1 MCREPLM
8 YSRTSPTK
16 HRKMKK
22 IIIALFIILVFS
34 NVDTKS
40 QIRTTREIPSLKIKN
55 DNGQQNKVMLAD
67 LKVDVV
73 IFGNIAK
80 TTMTMIFDNKTNRD
94 LEGELTF
101 PMPEGVSVSGYA
113 LDINGKLRQAV
124 PVDKNKGTEVF
135 ESIETRRVDPG
146 LLEKVEGNNFRTRIY
161 PLPANGKRTVQISYS
176 ENLTTASDQARY
188 YHLPLNYTSPI
199 ENFALDIHVFQDT
212 HKPDFT
218 EKPDGSLAFSQ
229 QNKNYTASLH
239 KKQFKS
245 QRNLVIQLPTDNRE
259 TSGLFQA
266 NNDNTFYFLANAN
279 VNSVKPAQK
288 KWGHSIGI
296 IWDRSL
302 SSKNRDIE
310 KELALLDLFFKENP
324 NMTVDLGLLDIR
336 FVKGHTFQVNQGN
349 WNDLKN
355 YIKGIDYD
363 GGTDYSQIKAGVI
376 QASNYLLF
384 SDGLST
390 FGQSKMSL
398 DNPVYCITSS
408 SGSDYGVL
416 KQIAQKHI
424 GKMINLVNTSI
435 TEAYHNLNTIDLI
448 YLGIKEKNDFEEVY
462 PQKGAPIQ
470 TNFSIAGIGKR
481 PGLKQLTVLVGDGQQ
496 APQEISIALQPDHGE
511 IDLQQ
516 IWAQKK
522 IEALDLQYE
531 DNREEIETLGKQFG
545 IVTRNTSLI
554 VLETAEDYI
563 RYAITPPA
571 ELLSEFN
578 RLIKEER
585 IAKEE
590 RVADLLDQAQDITK
604 QLRSWWNTDFQ
615 QKKKYPERK
624 KLIRIPEPAVAEEM
638 ATGVAPVTPSPSR
651 PAASPAAP
659 TLVLESR
666 SSDGTSAKSI
676 SATGNASTAHAT
688 TGELARAAASEDVL
702 QEFAVVQSLE
712 GRVAGIQTAN
722 ATANIRG
729 KISIPEIKE
738 DQAYLQDLIQ
748 SKDPY
753 KSYLQLRNQYM
764 GTPTF
769 YFDVANFFFKR
780 GDRDKALLILSALA
794 DLQIENADLYKTI
807 SYKLREWG
815 DYDNALFIT
824 AKVLKW
830 RPMDPQSHRD
840 YALALQNKGMFKE
853 ALEQLYGILTQSY
866 SPEAAD
872 RDDGIEETLVM
883 EINNLIKTNKSAGST
898 LGVDK
903 KLIADL
909 PVDIRV
915 VINWNSQNTDI
926 DLWVTDPNQEK
937 CFYSNPATAIGGR
950 LSNDF
955 TGGYGPE
962 QFLLKK
968 ALKGKYK
975 IEVDFFNDGSLTLA
989 GPAAVMAEIYT
1000 YYSSGKQ
1007 ERKIVT
1013 IYLDRNK
1020 ERSVGI
1026 GEFSF
1031 Q

>member
-1 MCREPLM
+1 
-8 YSRTSPTK
+8 
-16 HRKMKK
+16 MKK
-22 IIIALFIILVFS
+22 IIVALFIVLVFS

-55 DNGQQNKVMLAD
+55 DDGQQNKVMLAD
-67 LKVDVV
+67 LKVDVA
-73 IFGNIAK
+73 IFGNMAK
-80 TTMTMIFDNKTNRD
+80 TTMTMVFENKTNRD

-113 LDINGKLRQAV
+113 LDINGKLRHAV
-124 PVDKNKGTEVF
+124 AVDKNKGTEVF

-161 PLPANGKRTVQISYS
+161 PLPAKGKRTIQISYS
-176 ENLTTASDQARY
+176 ENLGMESDQAHY
-188 YHLPLNYTSPI
+188 YYLPLNYTNAI
-199 ENFALDIHVFQDT
+199 ENFALDIHVFQDS

-218 EKPDGSLAFSQ
+218 EKPDGSLAFSH
-229 QNKNYTASLH
+229 QNNNYTASLR
-239 KKQFKS
+239 KQQFQS
-245 QRNLVIQLPTDNRE
+245 QRNLVIQLPIDSKGS
-259 TSGLFQA
+259 SGLIQA
-266 NNDNTFYFLANAN
+266 NNDKTFYFLANAS
-279 VNSVKPAQK
+279 VNSVKPTQK
-288 KWGHSIGI
+288 KWGEDIGI

-302 SSKNRDIE
+302 SGKNRDIE
-310 KELALLDLFFKENP
+310 KELALLDLFFKQNP
-324 NMTVDLGLLDIR
+324 NMRVQLGLLDIQ
-336 FVKGHTFQVNQGN
+336 FLKGPTFHVRQGN
-349 WNDLKN
+349 WDELKS
-355 YIKGIDYD
+355 YIKRMDYD
-363 GGTDYSQIKAGVI
+363 GGTDYSQLKTGVI
-376 QASNYLLF
+376 HASDYLLF

-390 FGQSKMSL
+390 FGQSEISL
-398 DNPVYCITSS
+398 ENPVYCITSS
-408 SGSDYGVL
+408 NGSDYGVL

-424 GKMINLVNTSI
+424 GKMINLTNTSVNQ
-435 TEAYHNLNTIDLI
+435 AYNNLNTVDLL
-448 YLGIKEKNDFEEVY
+448 YLGIKEQHDFEEVY
-462 PQKGAPIQ
+462 PQKGTAIQ
-470 TNFSIAGIGKR
+470 ANFSIAGIGKR
-481 PGLKQLTVLVGDGQQ
+481 SGLKQLTLLVGDGQHT
-496 APQEISIALQPDHGE
+496 PKEISITLHPDHGE

-522 IEALDLQYE
+522 IEALDLQY
-531 DNREEIETLGKQFG
+531 DNNREEIETLGKQFG

-554 VLETAEDYI
+554 VLENVEDYI

-571 ELLSEFN
+571 ELLPQFN
-578 RLIKEER
+578 ALQKEHAIER
-585 IAKEE
+585 EE
-590 RVADLLDQAQDITK
+590 RVANLLDKAENSAE
-604 QLRSWWNTDFQ
+604 QLRSWWQTNFQ
-615 QKKKYPERK
+615 QKKKYPQRDKPLESTDYM
-624 KLIRIPEPAVAEEM
+624 AVEEIANG
-638 ATGVAPVTPSPSR
+638 ATSVTPIPSR
-651 PAASPAAP
+651 PSASPVAAARAEE
-659 TLVLESR
+659 LR
-666 SSDGTSAKSI
+666 SSDAASEKRVSVGGNSNTVNAATS
-676 SATGNASTAHAT
+676 
-688 TGELARAAASEDVL
+688 ELAMAAASDDAL
-702 QEFAVVQSLE
+702 QESVVVQSLE
-712 GRVAGIQTAN
+712 DRVAGLQTGN
-722 ATANIRG
+722 SINNIRG

-738 DQAYLQDLIQ
+738 DQAYLQELNQ

-769 YFDVANFFFKR
+769 YFDVANFFYKR
-780 GDRDKALLILSALA
+780 GNKQKALLILSALA

-830 RPMDPQSHRD
+830 RSMDPQSHRD
-840 YALALQNKGMFKE
+840 YALVLQDKGMFKE

-872 RDDGIEETLVM
+872 RDEGIEETLLM
-883 EINNLIKTNKSAGST
+883 EINNIIKSNKAASSN
-898 LGVDK
+898 VDVNK

-909 PVDIRV
+909 PVDMRV

-926 DLWVTDPNQEK
+926 DLWVTDPNKEK

-1013 IYLDRNK
+1013 IYLDRDK
-1020 ERSVGI
+1020 ERNVGI

>member
-1 MCREPLM
+1 M
-8 YSRTSPTK
+8 YSQPAPTK
-16 HRKMKK
+16 YRKMKK
-22 IIIALFIILVFS
+22 IIVALLIVLVFS

-55 DNGQQNKVMLAD
+55 DDGQQNKVMLAD
-67 LKVDVV
+67 LKVDVA
-73 IFGNIAK
+73 IFGNMAK
-80 TTMTMIFDNKTNRD
+80 TTMTMVFENKTNRD

-124 PVDKNKGTEVF
+124 AVDKNKGTEVF

-161 PLPANGKRTVQISYS
+161 PLPAKGKRTIQISYS
-176 ENLTTASDQARY
+176 ENLGMESDQAHY
-188 YHLPLNYTSPI
+188 YYLPLNYTNAI
-199 ENFALDIHVFQDT
+199 ENFALDIHVFQYS

-218 EKPDGSLAFSQ
+218 EKPDGSLAFSH
-229 QNKNYTASLH
+229 QNNNYTASLR
-239 KKQFKS
+239 KQQFQS
-245 QRNLVIQLPTDNRE
+245 QRNLVIQLPIDSKGS
-259 TSGLFQA
+259 SGLIQA
-266 NNDNTFYFLANAN
+266 NNDKTFYFLANAS
-279 VNSVKPAQK
+279 VNSVKPTQK
-288 KWGHSIGI
+288 KWGEDIGI

-302 SSKNRDIE
+302 SGKNRDIE
-310 KELALLDLFFKENP
+310 KELALLDLFFKQNP
-324 NMTVDLGLLDIR
+324 NMRVELGLLDIQ
-336 FVKGHTFQVNQGN
+336 FLKGPTFHVRQGN
-349 WNDLKN
+349 WDELKS
-355 YIKGIDYD
+355 YIKRMDYD
-363 GGTDYSQIKAGVI
+363 GGTDYSQLKTGVI
-376 QASNYLLF
+376 HASDYLLF

-390 FGQSKMSL
+390 FGQSEISL
-398 DNPVYCITSS
+398 ENPVYCITSS
-408 SGSDYGVL
+408 NGSDYGVL

-424 GKMINLVNTSI
+424 GKMINLTNTSVNQ
-435 TEAYHNLNTIDLI
+435 AYNNLNTVDLL
-448 YLGIKEKNDFEEVY
+448 YLGIKEQHDFEEVY
-462 PQKGAPIQ
+462 PQKGTAIQ
-470 TNFSIAGIGKR
+470 ANFSIAGIGKR
-481 PGLKQLTVLVGDGQQ
+481 PGLKQLTLLVGDGQHT
-496 APQEISIALQPDHGE
+496 PKEISITLHPDHGE

-522 IEALDLQYE
+522 IEALDLQY
-531 DNREEIETLGKQFG
+531 DNNREEIETLGKQFG

-554 VLETAEDYI
+554 VLENVEDYI

-571 ELLSEFN
+571 ELLPQFN
-578 RLIKEER
+578 ALQKEHAIER
-585 IAKEE
+585 EE
-590 RVADLLDQAQDITK
+590 RVANLLDKAENSAE
-604 QLRSWWNTDFQ
+604 QLRSWWQTNFQ
-615 QKKKYPERK
+615 QKKKYPQRDKPLESTDYM
-624 KLIRIPEPAVAEEM
+624 AVEEIANG
-638 ATGVAPVTPSPSR
+638 ATSVTPIPSR
-651 PAASPAAP
+651 PSASPVAAARAEE
-659 TLVLESR
+659 LR
-666 SSDGTSAKSI
+666 SSDAASGKRMSVGGNSNTVNAATS
-676 SATGNASTAHAT
+676 
-688 TGELARAAASEDVL
+688 ELAMAAASDDAL
-702 QEFAVVQSLE
+702 QESVVVQSLE
-712 GRVAGIQTAN
+712 ERVAGVQTGN
-722 ATANIRG
+722 SINNIRG

-738 DQAYLQDLIQ
+738 DQAYLQELNQ

-769 YFDVANFFFKR
+769 YFDVANFFYKR
-780 GDRDKALLILSALA
+780 GNKQKALLILSALA

-830 RPMDPQSHRD
+830 RSMDPQSHRD
-840 YALALQNKGMFKE
+840 YALVLQDKGMFKE

-872 RDDGIEETLVM
+872 RDEGIEETLLM
-883 EINNLIKTNKSAGST
+883 EINNIIKSNKAASSN
-898 LGVDK
+898 VDVNK

-909 PVDIRV
+909 PVDMRV

-1013 IYLDRNK
+1013 IYLDRDK
-1020 ERSVGI
+1020 ERNVGI

>member
-1 MCREPLM
+1 MCREPSM
-8 YSRTSPTK
+8 YSRTLFTK

-34 NVDTKS
+34 NVNTKS
-40 QIRTTREIPSLKIKN
+40 QIRTTREIPRLKIIN

-80 TTMTMIFDNKTNRD
+80 TTMTMIFENKTNRD

-199 ENFALDIHVFQDT
+199 ENFVLDIHVFQDT

-229 QNKNYTASLH
+229 HNNNYTASLH
-239 KKQFKS
+239 QQQFRS

-266 NNDNTFYFLANAN
+266 NNDNTFYFLANAS

-324 NMTVDLGLLDIR
+324 NMTVDLGLLDIQ
-336 FVKGHTFQVNQGN
+336 FVKGHTFQVSQGN

-355 YIKGIDYD
+355 YLKGIDYD

-376 QASNYLLF
+376 QASDYLLF

-390 FGQSKMSL
+390 FGQSEISL
-398 DNPVYCITSS
+398 ENPVYCITSS
-408 SGSDYGVL
+408 NGSDYGVL

-424 GKMINLVNTSI
+424 GKMINLTNTSVNQ
-435 TEAYHNLNTIDLI
+435 AYNNLNTIDLI
-448 YLGIKEKNDFEEVY
+448 YLGIKEQHDFEEVY
-462 PQKGAPIQ
+462 PQKGTAIQ
-470 TNFSIAGIGKR
+470 ANFSIAGLGKR
-481 PGLKQLTVLVGDGQQ
+481 PGLKQLTLLVGNGQHT
-496 APQEISIALQPDHGE
+496 PKEISIALQPDHGE

-522 IEALDLQYE
+522 IEALDLQY
-531 DNREEIETLGKQFG
+531 DNNREEIETLGKQFG

-554 VLETAEDYI
+554 VLETVEDYF

-571 ELLSEFN
+571 ELLPQFN
-578 RLIKEER
+578 ALQKEHAIER
-585 IAKEE
+585 EE
-590 RVADLLDQAQDITK
+590 RVANLLDKAENSAE
-604 QLRSWWNTDFQ
+604 QLRSWWKTDFQ
-615 QKKKYPERK
+615 QKKKYPQRNR
-624 KLIRIPEPAVAEEM
+624 LIPIPELAVAEEI
-638 ATGVAPVTPSPSR
+638 ANAADPIRPIPSR
-651 PAASPAAP
+651 PSASPVATARA
-659 TLVLESR
+659 EEFR
-666 SSDGTSAKSI
+666 SSDAASEKRLSVG
-676 SATGNASTAHAT
+676 GNSSTAHAAT
-688 TGELARAAASEDVL
+688 SELAMATLSDDAL
-702 QEFAVVQSLE
+702 QETVVVQSLE

-722 ATANIRG
+722 TIANIRG

-794 DLQIENADLYKTI
+794 DLQIENVDLYKTI

-840 YALALQNKGMFKE
+840 YALVLQDKGMFKE

-883 EINNLIKTNKSAGST
+883 EINNLIKANKSAGST
-898 LGVDK
+898 LRLDK

>member
-1 MCREPLM
+1 
-8 YSRTSPTK
+8 
-16 HRKMKK
+16 MKK
-22 IIIALFIILVFS
+22 IIVALFIVLVFS

-55 DNGQQNKVMLAD
+55 DDGQQNKVMLAD
-67 LKVDVV
+67 LKVDVA
-73 IFGNIAK
+73 IFGNMAK
-80 TTMTMIFDNKTNRD
+80 TTMTMVFENKTNRD

-124 PVDKNKGTEVF
+124 AVDKNKGTEVF

-161 PLPANGKRTVQISYS
+161 PLPAKGKRTIQISYS
-176 ENLTTASDQARY
+176 ENLGMESDQAHY
-188 YHLPLNYTSPI
+188 YYLPLNYTNAI
-199 ENFALDIHVFQDT
+199 ENFALDIHVFQDS

-218 EKPDGSLAFSQ
+218 EKPDGSLAFSH
-229 QNKNYTASLH
+229 QNNNYTASLR
-239 KKQFKS
+239 KQQFQS
-245 QRNLVIQLPTDNRE
+245 QRNLVIQLPIDSKGS
-259 TSGLFQA
+259 SGLIQA
-266 NNDNTFYFLANAN
+266 NNDKTFYFLANAS
-279 VNSVKPAQK
+279 VNSVKPTQK
-288 KWGHSIGI
+288 KWGEDIGI

-302 SSKNRDIE
+302 SGKNRDIE
-310 KELALLDLFFKENP
+310 KELALLDLFFKQNP
-324 NMTVDLGLLDIR
+324 NMRVELGLLDIQ
-336 FVKGHTFQVNQGN
+336 FLKGPTFHVRQGN
-349 WNDLKN
+349 WDELKS
-355 YIKGIDYD
+355 YIKRMDYD
-363 GGTDYSQIKAGVI
+363 GGTDYSQLKTGVI
-376 QASNYLLF
+376 HASDYLLF

-390 FGQSKMSL
+390 FGQSEISL
-398 DNPVYCITSS
+398 ENPVYCITSS
-408 SGSDYGVL
+408 NGSDYGVL

-424 GKMINLVNTSI
+424 GKMINLTNTSVNQ
-435 TEAYHNLNTIDLI
+435 AYNNLNTVDLL
-448 YLGIKEKNDFEEVY
+448 YLGIKEQHDFEEVY
-462 PQKGAPIQ
+462 PQKGTAIQ
-470 TNFSIAGIGKR
+470 ANFSIAGIGKR
-481 PGLKQLTVLVGDGQQ
+481 PGLKQLTLLVGDGQHT
-496 APQEISIALQPDHGE
+496 PKEISITLHPDHGE

-522 IEALDLQYE
+522 IEALDLQY
-531 DNREEIETLGKQFG
+531 DNNREEIETLGKQFG

-554 VLETAEDYI
+554 VLENVEDYI

-571 ELLSEFN
+571 ELLPQFN
-578 RLIKEER
+578 ALQKEHAIER
-585 IAKEE
+585 EE
-590 RVADLLDQAQDITK
+590 RVANLLDKAENSAE
-604 QLRSWWNTDFQ
+604 QLRSWWQTNFQ
-615 QKKKYPERK
+615 QKKKYPQRDKPLESTDYM
-624 KLIRIPEPAVAEEM
+624 AVEEIANG
-638 ATGVAPVTPSPSR
+638 ATSVTPIPSR
-651 PAASPAAP
+651 PSASPVAAARAEE
-659 TLVLESR
+659 LR
-666 SSDGTSAKSI
+666 SSDAASEKRVSVGGNSNTVNAATS
-676 SATGNASTAHAT
+676 
-688 TGELARAAASEDVL
+688 ELAMAAASDDAL
-702 QEFAVVQSLE
+702 QESVVVQSLE
-712 GRVAGIQTAN
+712 ERVAGLQTGN
-722 ATANIRG
+722 SINNIRG

-738 DQAYLQDLIQ
+738 DQAYLQELNQ

-769 YFDVANFFFKR
+769 YFDVANFFYKR
-780 GDRDKALLILSALA
+780 GNKQKALLILSALA

-830 RPMDPQSHRD
+830 RSMDPQSHRD
-840 YALALQNKGMFKE
+840 YALVLQDKGMFKE

-872 RDDGIEETLVM
+872 RDEGIEETLLM
-883 EINNLIKTNKSAGST
+883 EINNIIKSNKAASSN
-898 LGVDK
+898 VDVNK

-909 PVDIRV
+909 PVDMRV

-1013 IYLDRNK
+1013 IYLDRDK
-1020 ERSVGI
+1020 ERNVGI

>member
-1 MCREPLM
+1 MRSEPSI
-8 YSRTSPTK
+8 YSLPSPTK

-22 IIIALFIILVFS
+22 IIVALFTILVFS

-40 QIRTTREIPSLKIKN
+40 QIKTTREVPSLKIKN
-55 DNGQQNKVMLAD
+55 DDGQQNKVTLAD
-67 LKVDVV
+67 LKVDVS
-73 IFGNIAK
+73 IFGNMAK
-80 TTMTMIFDNKTNRD
+80 TTMTMVFENKTRRD

-161 PLPANGKRTVQISYS
+161 PLPANGKRTIQISYS
-176 ENLTTASDQARY
+176 ENLTMESNQAHY
-188 YHLPLNYTSPI
+188 YYLPLNYMVAI
-199 ENFALDIHVFQDT
+199 KNFALDIHVFQDS

-218 EKPDGSLAFSQ
+218 EKPDGSLAFSHH
-229 QNKNYTASLH
+229 NSNYTASLR
-239 KKQFKS
+239 KQQFQS
-245 QRNLVIQLPTDNRE
+245 QRNLVIQLPTDSKE
-259 TSGLFQA
+259 SSGLFQA
-266 NNDNTFYFLANAN
+266 NNDKTFYFLANAS
-279 VNSVKPAQK
+279 VNSVKAAHK
-288 KWGHSIGI
+288 KWGDNIGI

-324 NMTVDLGLLDIR
+324 NMHVEMGLLDIQ
-336 FVKGHTFQVNQGN
+336 FVKGPRFQIRQGN
-349 WNDLKN
+349 WDELKS
-355 YIKGIDYD
+355 YIKRMDYD
-363 GGTDYSQIKAGVI
+363 GGTDYSQLKAGVI
-376 QASNYLLF
+376 HASDYLLF

-390 FGQSKMSL
+390 FGQSETSL
-398 DNPVYCITSS
+398 ENPVYCITSS
-408 SGSDYGVL
+408 NGSDYGTL
-416 KQIAQKHI
+416 KQIAQKHL
-424 GKMINLVNTSI
+424 GKMINLTNTSVNQ
-435 TEAYHNLNTIDLI
+435 AYNNLNSVDLL
-448 YLGIKEKNDFEEVY
+448 YLGIKEQHDFEEIY
-462 PQKGAPIQ
+462 PQKGTAIQ
-470 TNFSIAGIGKR
+470 ANFSIAGMGKR
-481 PGLKQLTVLVGDGQQ
+481 PGLKQLTLLVGDGQHT
-496 APQEISIALQPDHGE
+496 PQEISIALQPDHGE

-554 VLETAEDYI
+554 VLETEEDYI

-571 ELLSEFN
+571 ELLPQFN
-578 RLIKEER
+578 ALQKEHAIER
-585 IAKEE
+585 EE
-590 RVADLLDQAQDITK
+590 RVANLLDKAENSAE
-604 QLRSWWNTDFQ
+604 QLRSWWQTNFQ
-615 QKKKYPERK
+615 QKKKYPQRDK
-624 KLIRIPEPAVAEEM
+624 SLGSTDDIVAEEI
-638 ATGVAPVTPSPSR
+638 ATGVASVTLIPSR
-651 PAASPAAP
+651 PSASPVATARA
-659 TLVLESR
+659 EEFR
-666 SSDGTSAKSI
+666 SSDAASEKRVSVGGNSNTANVATSE
-676 SATGNASTAHAT
+676 SAM
-688 TGELARAAASEDVL
+688 AAASDNVL
-702 QEFAVVQSLE
+702 QESVIVQSLE
-712 GRVAGIQTAN
+712 ERVAAVQTGN
-722 ATANIRG
+722 SIDNIRG
-729 KISIPEIKE
+729 KINIPEIKE
-738 DQAYLQDLIQ
+738 DQAYLQELNQ

-780 GDRDKALLILSALA
+780 GNKQKALLILSALA

-824 AKVLKW
+824 SKVLKW

-840 YALALQNKGMFKE
+840 YALVLQDKGMFKE

-872 RDDGIEETLVM
+872 RDEGIEETLLM
-883 EINNLIKTNKSAGST
+883 EINNIIKSNKAASSNIA
-898 LGVDK
+898 VNK

-909 PVDIRV
+909 PVDMRV

-975 IEVDFFNDGSLTLA
+975 IEVDFFNDSSLTLA

-1013 IYLDRNK
+1013 IYLDRDKKRN
-1020 ERSVGI
+1020 VGI

>member
-1 MCREPLM
+1 
-8 YSRTSPTK
+8 
-16 HRKMKK
+16 MKK
-22 IIIALFIILVFS
+22 IIIALFIILVFT

-40 QIRTTREIPSLKIKN
+40 QIKTTREIPSLRIKN
-55 DNGQQNKVMLAD
+55 DDGQQNKVMLAD
-67 LKVDVV
+67 LKVDVA

-80 TTMTMIFDNKTNRD
+80 TTMTMVFDNKTNRN

-176 ENLTTASDQARY
+176 ENLTTESDQARY
-188 YHLPLNYTSPI
+188 YHLPLNYTAPI
-199 ENFALDIHVFQDT
+199 ENFALDIHVFQDS

-229 QNKNYTASLH
+229 HNSNYTASLH
-239 KKQFKS
+239 KQQFKS

-259 TSGLFQA
+259 SSGLFQE
-266 NNDNTFYFLANAN
+266 NGDNAFYFLANAS
-279 VNSVKPAQK
+279 VNSVKSTQK
-288 KWGHSIGI
+288 KWEHNIGI

-310 KELALLDLFFKENP
+310 KELALLDLFFKDNP

-336 FVKGHTFQVNQGN
+336 FVKGHTFQVRQGN
-349 WNDLKN
+349 WTELKN
-355 YIKGIDYD
+355 YIKEIDYD
-363 GGTDYSQIKAGVI
+363 GGTDYSQIKTGVI
-376 QASNYLLF
+376 QGSNYLLF

-390 FGQSKMSL
+390 FGQSKMNL

-408 SGSDYGVL
+408 NGSDYGVL
-416 KQIAQKHI
+416 KQIAQKHF
-424 GKMINLVNTSI
+424 GKMINLANTSI
-435 TEAYHNLNTIDLI
+435 TEAYRNLNTIELI
-448 YLGIKEKNDFEEVY
+448 YLGIKEQNDFEEVY
-462 PQKGAPIQ
+462 PQKGSVIQ
-470 TNFSIAGIGKR
+470 ANFSIAGLGKH

-496 APQEISIALQPDHGE
+496 APQEISITLQPDHGE

-554 VLETAEDYI
+554 VLETVEDYV

-585 IAKEE
+585 IEKEE
-590 RVADLLDQAQDITK
+590 RVADLLDQAQDITE
-604 QLRSWWNTDFQ
+604 QLQSWWNTDFQ
-615 QKKKYPERK
+615 QKKKYPKRNKSIQSTNDMAVEE
-624 KLIRIPEPAVAEEM
+624 EPAPNV
-638 ATGVAPVTPSPSR
+638 VVPPIPSR
-651 PAASPAAP
+651 TSASPAAP
-659 TLVLESR
+659 TLALESR
-666 SSDGTSAKSI
+666 SSDGATAKSI
-676 SATGNASTAHAT
+676 SATGNSSTAHVAT
-688 TGELARAAASEDVL
+688 SELARAAASEDVL

-712 GRVAGIQTAN
+712 ERVAGLQTASSIN
-722 ATANIRG
+722 NVRG

-738 DQAYLQDLIQ
+738 DQAYLQDLMQ

-764 GTPTF
+764 GTPAF

-780 GDRDKALLILSALA
+780 GDREKALLILSALA
-794 DLQIENADLYKTI
+794 DLQIENPDLYKTI

-815 DYDNALFIT
+815 DYNTALFVT

-840 YALALQNKGMFKE
+840 YALVLQDKGMFKE

-883 EINNLIKTNKSAGST
+883 EINNLIKANKAASST
-898 LGVDK
+898 VTMNK

-1020 ERSVGI
+1020 ERNIEI

>member
-1 MCREPLM
+1 
-8 YSRTSPTK
+8 
-16 HRKMKK
+16 MKK
-22 IIIALFIILVFS
+22 IIVALCIILVFS

-40 QIRTTREIPSLKIKN
+40 QTRTTREIPSLKIK
-55 DNGQQNKVMLAD
+55 DGDGQQNKVILAD
-67 LKVDVV
+67 LKIAVV

-80 TTMTMIFDNKTNRD
+80 TTMTMVFDNKTNRD

-135 ESIETRRVDPG
+135 ESIETRRIDPG

-176 ENLTTASDQARY
+176 ENLTTTSDQARY
-188 YHLPLNYTSPI
+188 YHLPLNYSSPI
-199 ENFALDIHVFQDT
+199 ENFALDIHVFQNTD
-212 HKPDFT
+212 KPDFT

-229 QNKNYTASLH
+229 HNSNYTASLH
-239 KKQFKS
+239 KQQFKS
-245 QRNLVIQLPTDNRE
+245 QRNLVLQLPTGNKE
-259 TSGLFQA
+259 ASGLFQE
-266 NNDNTFYFLANAN
+266 NGDKSFYFLANVTAN
-279 VNSVKPAQK
+279 ATKSTQK

-336 FVKGHTFQVNQGN
+336 FVKGHTFQVRQGN

-363 GGTDYSQIKAGVI
+363 GGTDYSQIKTGVI
-376 QASNYLLF
+376 QANNYLLF

-390 FGQSKMSL
+390 FGQSKINL

-408 SGSDYGVL
+408 NGSDYGVL
-416 KQIAQKHI
+416 KQISQKHL
-424 GKMINLVNTSI
+424 GKMINLANTST
-435 TEAYHNLNTIDLI
+435 TEAYHKLNTIDLI

-462 PQKGAPIQ
+462 PQKGTPVQA
-470 TNFSIAGIGKR
+470 NFSLAGVGKR
-481 PGLKQLTVLVGDGQQ
+481 PGLKQITVLVGDGQQ

-554 VLETAEDYI
+554 VLETTEDYV

-578 RLIKEER
+578 RLIKEEH
-585 IAKEE
+585 IEKEE

-604 QLRSWWNTDFQ
+604 QLQSWWNTDFQ
-615 QKKKYPERK
+615 QKKKYPTRK
-624 KLIRIPEPAVAEEM
+624 KLISIPELAVAEEM
-638 ATGVAPVTPSPSR
+638 ATGVAPVTPIPSR
-651 PAASPAAP
+651 PSASPAA
-659 TLVLESR
+659 TSRAEELR
-666 SSDGTSAKSI
+666 SSAPTSEKRVSAEGNSNTAKAVTS
-676 SATGNASTAHAT
+676 
-688 TGELARAAASEDVL
+688 ELAMAASDDVL
-702 QEFAVVQSLE
+702 QDFAVVQSLE
-712 GRVAGIQTAN
+712 ERVAGIQTTSSIN
-722 ATANIRG
+722 SIHG

-738 DQAYLQDLIQ
+738 DQAYLQDLNQ

-753 KSYLQLRNQYM
+753 KSYLQLQNQYM

-780 GDRDKALLILSALA
+780 GDHNKALLILSALA

-840 YALALQNKGMFKE
+840 YALVLQDKGMFKE

-883 EINNLIKTNKSAGST
+883 EINNLIKVNKAASSKVA
-898 LGVDK
+898 VNK

-909 PVDIRV
+909 PVDMRV
-915 VINWNSQNTDI
+915 VINWNSRNTDI

-968 ALKGKYK
+968 TLKGKYK
-975 IEVDFFNDGSLTLA
+975 IEVDFYNDDSLTLA

-1020 ERSVGI
+1020 ERNIGI

>member
-1 MCREPLM
+1 M
-8 YSRTSPTK
+8 YSQPAPTK
-16 HRKMKK
+16 YRKMKK
-22 IIIALFIILVFS
+22 IIVALVIVLVFS

-55 DNGQQNKVMLAD
+55 DDGQQNKVMLAE
-67 LKVDVV
+67 LKVDVA

-80 TTMTMIFDNKTNRD
+80 TTMTMVFQNKTNRD

-124 PVDKNKGTEVF
+124 AVDKNKGTEVF

-161 PLPANGKRTVQISYS
+161 PLPANGKRTIQISYS
-176 ENLTTASDQARY
+176 ENLSMESDQAHY
-188 YHLPLNYTSPI
+188 YYLPLNYTNAI
-199 ENFALDIHVFQDT
+199 ENFALDIHVFQDS

-218 EKPDGSLAFSQ
+218 EKPDGSLAFSH
-229 QNKNYTASLH
+229 QNNNYMASLR
-239 KKQFKS
+239 KQQFQS
-245 QRNLVIQLPTDNRE
+245 QRNLVIQLPIDSKGS
-259 TSGLFQA
+259 SGLIQA
-266 NNDNTFYFLANAN
+266 NNDKTFYFLANAR
-279 VNSVKPAQK
+279 VNSVKPDQK
-288 KWGHSIGI
+288 KWGENIGI

-302 SSKNRDIE
+302 SGKNRDIE

-324 NMTVDLGLLDIR
+324 NMHVEMGLLDIQ
-336 FVKGHTFQVNQGN
+336 FVKGPTFQVRQAN
-349 WNDLKN
+349 WDELKS
-355 YIKGIDYD
+355 YIKRMDYD
-363 GGTDYSQIKAGVI
+363 GGTDYSQLKTGVI
-376 QASNYLLF
+376 HASDYLLF

-390 FGQSKMSL
+390 FGQSEISL
-398 DNPVYCITSS
+398 ENPVYCITSS
-408 SGSDYGVL
+408 NGSDYGVL

-424 GKMINLVNTSI
+424 GKMINLTNTSVNQ
-435 TEAYHNLNTIDLI
+435 AYNNLNTVDLL
-448 YLGIKEKNDFEEVY
+448 YLGIKEQHDFEEVY
-462 PQKGAPIQ
+462 PQKGTAIQ
-470 TNFSIAGIGKR
+470 ANFSIAGLGKR
-481 PGLKQLTVLVGDGQQ
+481 PGLKQLTLLVGDGQHT
-496 APQEISIALQPDHGE
+496 PKEISIALQPDHGE

-522 IEALDLQYE
+522 IEALDLQY
-531 DNREEIETLGKQFG
+531 DNNREEIETLGKQFG

-554 VLETAEDYI
+554 VLETVEDYI

-571 ELLSEFN
+571 ELLQQFN
-578 RLIKEER
+578 ALQKEHAIER
-585 IAKEE
+585 EE
-590 RVADLLDQAQDITK
+590 RVANLLDKAENSAE
-604 QLRSWWNTDFQ
+604 QLRSWWQTNFQ
-615 QKKKYPERK
+615 QKKKYPQRNR
-624 KLIRIPEPAVAEEM
+624 LISIPELAVAQEI
-638 ATGVAPVTPSPSR
+638 ANGADPVTPIPSR
-651 PAASPAAP
+651 PSASPVATARA
-659 TLVLESR
+659 EEFR
-666 SSDGTSAKSI
+666 SSDAASEKRVSVGGNSNTANAATS
-676 SATGNASTAHAT
+676 
-688 TGELARAAASEDVL
+688 ELAMAAASDDAL
-702 QEFAVVQSLE
+702 QESVVVQSLE
-712 GRVAGIQTAN
+712 ERVAGVQTGN
-722 ATANIRG
+722 SIRG

-738 DQAYLQDLIQ
+738 DQAYLQELNH

-780 GDRDKALLILSALA
+780 GNKQKALLILSALA

-824 AKVLKW
+824 SKVLKW

-840 YALALQNKGMFKE
+840 YALVLQDKGMFKE

-872 RDDGIEETLVM
+872 RDEGIEETLLM
-883 EINNLIKTNKSAGST
+883 EINNIIKSNKAASSNIA
-898 LGVDK
+898 VNK

-909 PVDIRV
+909 PVDMRV

-975 IEVDFFNDGSLTLA
+975 IEVDFFNDSSLTLA

-1013 IYLDRNK
+1013 IYLDRDK
-1020 ERSVGI
+1020 ERNVGI

>member
-1 MCREPLM
+1 
-8 YSRTSPTK
+8 
-16 HRKMKK
+16 MKK
-22 IIIALFIILVFS
+22 IIVALCIILVFS

-55 DNGQQNKVMLAD
+55 GDGQQNKVILAD
-67 LKVDVV
+67 LKIAVV

-80 TTMTMIFDNKTNRD
+80 TTMTMVFDNKTNRD

-135 ESIETRRVDPG
+135 ESIETRRIDPG

-176 ENLTTASDQARY
+176 ENLTTTSDQARY
-188 YHLPLNYTSPI
+188 YHLPLNYSSPI
-199 ENFALDIHVFQDT
+199 ENFALDIHVFQNTD
-212 HKPDFT
+212 KPDFT

-229 QNKNYTASLH
+229 HNSNYTASLH
-239 KKQFKS
+239 KQQFKS
-245 QRNLVIQLPTDNRE
+245 QRNLVVQLPIDNRE
-259 TSGLFQA
+259 ASGLFQT
-266 NNDNTFYFLANAN
+266 NGDKSFYFLANAT
-279 VNSVKPAQK
+279 VNATKPTQK

-336 FVKGHTFQVNQGN
+336 FVKGHTFQVRQGN

-363 GGTDYSQIKAGVI
+363 GGTDYSQIKTGVI
-376 QASNYLLF
+376 QANNYLLF

-390 FGQSKMSL
+390 FGQSKINL

-408 SGSDYGVL
+408 NGSDYGVL
-416 KQIAQKHI
+416 KQISQKHL
-424 GKMINLVNTSI
+424 GKMINLANTST
-435 TEAYHNLNTIDLI
+435 TEAYHKLNTIDLI

-462 PQKGAPIQ
+462 PQKGTPVQA
-470 TNFSIAGIGKR
+470 NFSLAGVGKR
-481 PGLKQLTVLVGDGQQ
+481 PGLKQITVLVGDGQQ

-554 VLETAEDYI
+554 VLETTEDYV

-578 RLIKEER
+578 RLIKEEH
-585 IAKEE
+585 IEKEE

-604 QLRSWWNTDFQ
+604 QLQSWWNTDFQ
-615 QKKKYPERK
+615 QKKKYPTRK
-624 KLIRIPEPAVAEEM
+624 RLISIPDLAVAEET
-638 ATGVAPVTPSPSR
+638 ATGVVPATPIPSR
-651 PAASPAAP
+651 PSASPAA
-659 TLVLESR
+659 TARAEELR
-666 SSDGTSAKSI
+666 SS
-676 SATGNASTAHAT
+676 
-688 TGELARAAASEDVL
+688 AAASEKRVVAEGNSNTAKAVTSELAMAASDDVL
-702 QEFAVVQSLE
+702 QDFAVVQSLE
-712 GRVAGIQTAN
+712 GRLAGIQTTSSIN
-722 ATANIRG
+722 SIHG

-738 DQAYLQDLIQ
+738 DQAYLQDLNQ

-780 GDRDKALLILSALA
+780 GDHNKALLILSALA

-840 YALALQNKGMFKE
+840 YALVLQDKGMFKE

-883 EINNLIKTNKSAGST
+883 EINNLIKVNKAASSRVA
-898 LGVDK
+898 VNK

-909 PVDIRV
+909 PVDMRV
-915 VINWNSQNTDI
+915 VINWNSRNTDI

-975 IEVDFFNDGSLTLA
+975 IEVDFYNDDSLTLA

-1020 ERSVGI
+1020 ERNIGI

>member
-1 MCREPLM
+1 
-8 YSRTSPTK
+8 
-16 HRKMKK
+16 MKK
-22 IIIALFIILVFS
+22 IIVALFTILVFS

-40 QIRTTREIPSLKIKN
+40 QIKTTREVPSLKIKN
-55 DNGQQNKVMLAD
+55 DDGQQNKVTLAD
-67 LKVDVV
+67 LKVDVS
-73 IFGNIAK
+73 IFGNMAK
-80 TTMTMIFDNKTNRD
+80 TTMTMVFENKTSRD

-101 PMPEGVSVSGYA
+101 PMPEGVSVRGYA

-161 PLPANGKRTVQISYS
+161 PLPANGKRTIQISYS
-176 ENLTTASDQARY
+176 ENLTMESNQAHY
-188 YHLPLNYTSPI
+188 YYLPLNYMVAI
-199 ENFALDIHVFQDT
+199 KNFALDIHVFQDS

-218 EKPDGSLAFSQ
+218 EKPDGSLAFSHH
-229 QNKNYTASLH
+229 NSNYTASLR
-239 KKQFKS
+239 KQQFQS
-245 QRNLVIQLPTDNRE
+245 QRNLVIQLPTDSKE
-259 TSGLFQA
+259 SSGLFQA
-266 NNDNTFYFLANAN
+266 NNDKTFYFLANAS
-279 VNSVKPAQK
+279 VNSVKAAHK
-288 KWGHSIGI
+288 KWGDNIGI

-324 NMTVDLGLLDIR
+324 NIHVEMGLLDIQ
-336 FVKGHTFQVNQGN
+336 FVKGPRFQIRQGN
-349 WNDLKN
+349 WDELKS
-355 YIKGIDYD
+355 YIKRMDYD
-363 GGTDYSQIKAGVI
+363 GGTDYSQLKAGVI
-376 QASNYLLF
+376 HASDYLLF

-390 FGQSKMSL
+390 FGQSETSL
-398 DNPVYCITSS
+398 ENPVYCITSS
-408 SGSDYGVL
+408 NGSDYGTL
-416 KQIAQKHI
+416 KQIAQKHL
-424 GKMINLVNTSI
+424 GKMINLTNTSVNQ
-435 TEAYHNLNTIDLI
+435 AYNNLNSVDLL
-448 YLGIKEKNDFEEVY
+448 YLGIKEQHDFEEIY
-462 PQKGAPIQ
+462 PQKGTAIQ
-470 TNFSIAGIGKR
+470 ANFSIAGMGKR
-481 PGLKQLTVLVGDGQQ
+481 PGLKQLTLLVGDGQHT
-496 APQEISIALQPDHGE
+496 PQEISIALQPDHGE

-531 DNREEIETLGKQFG
+531 DNRDEIETLGKQFG

-554 VLETAEDYI
+554 VLETVEDYI

-571 ELLSEFN
+571 ELLPQFN
-578 RLIKEER
+578 ALQKEHAIER
-585 IAKEE
+585 EE
-590 RVADLLDQAQDITK
+590 RVANLLDKAENSAE
-604 QLRSWWNTDFQ
+604 QLRSWWQTNFQ
-615 QKKKYPERK
+615 QKKKYPQRDK
-624 KLIRIPEPAVAEEM
+624 SLGSTDDIVAGAV
-638 ATGVAPVTPSPSR
+638 PVTPTPSR
-651 PAASPAAP
+651 PLASPVATARA
-659 TLVLESR
+659 EEFR
-666 SSDGTSAKSI
+666 SSDAVSEKRVSVGGNSNTANAATSE
-676 SATGNASTAHAT
+676 SAM
-688 TGELARAAASEDVL
+688 AAASDNVL
-702 QEFAVVQSLE
+702 QESVIVQSLE
-712 GRVAGIQTAN
+712 ERVAAVQTGN
-722 ATANIRG
+722 SIDNIRG
-729 KISIPEIKE
+729 KINIPEIKE
-738 DQAYLQDLIQ
+738 DQAYLQELNQ

-780 GDRDKALLILSALA
+780 GNKQKALLILSALA

-840 YALALQNKGMFKE
+840 YALVLQDKGMLKE

-872 RDDGIEETLVM
+872 RDEGIEETLLM
-883 EINNLIKTNKSAGST
+883 EINNIIKSSKAANSNIA
-898 LGVDK
+898 VNK

-909 PVDIRV
+909 PVDMRV

-975 IEVDFFNDGSLTLA
+975 IEVDFFNDSSLTLA
-989 GPAAVMAEIYT
+989 GPAAVMVEIYT

-1013 IYLDRNK
+1013 IYLDRDK
-1020 ERSVGI
+1020 ERNVGI

>member
-1 MCREPLM
+1 
-8 YSRTSPTK
+8 
-16 HRKMKK
+16 MKK
-22 IIIALFIILVFS
+22 IIVALFIVLVFS

-55 DNGQQNKVMLAD
+55 DDGQQKKVMLAD
-67 LKVDVV
+67 LKVDVT

-80 TTMTMIFDNKTNRD
+80 TTMTMVFENKTNRD

-124 PVDKNKGTEVF
+124 AVDKNKGTEVF

-161 PLPANGKRTVQISYS
+161 PLPANGKRTIQISYS
-176 ENLTTASDQARY
+176 ENLTIESDQAHY
-188 YHLPLNYTSPI
+188 YYLPLNYTNVI
-199 ENFALDIHVFQDT
+199 ENFALDIHVFQDS

-218 EKPDGSLAFSQ
+218 EKPDGSLAFSHH
-229 QNKNYTASLH
+229 NNNYTASLR
-239 KKQFKS
+239 KQQFQS
-245 QRNLVIQLPTDNRE
+245 QRNLVIQLPTNSKE
-259 TSGLFQA
+259 SSGLFQA
-266 NNDNTFYFLANAN
+266 NNDKTFYFLAN
-279 VNSVKPAQK
+279 VSVDPAKPAQK
-288 KWGHSIGI
+288 KWGNTIGI

-302 SSKNRDIE
+302 SGKNRDIE

-324 NMTVDLGLLDIR
+324 NMHVEMGLLDIQ
-336 FVKGHTFQVNQGN
+336 FVKGPTFQVRQGN
-349 WNDLKN
+349 WDELKS
-355 YIKGIDYD
+355 YIKRMDYD
-363 GGTDYSQIKAGVI
+363 GGTDYSQLKTGVI
-376 QASNYLLF
+376 RASDYLLF

-390 FGQSKMSL
+390 FGQSEISL
-398 DNPVYCITSS
+398 ENPVYCITSS
-408 SGSDYGVL
+408 NGSDYGVL
-416 KQIAQKHI
+416 KQIARKHI
-424 GKMINLVNTSI
+424 GKLINLANTSVNQ
-435 TEAYHNLNTIDLI
+435 AYNNLNTVDLL
-448 YLGIKEKNDFEEVY
+448 YLGIKEQHDFEEVY
-462 PQKGAPIQ
+462 PQKGTAIQ
-470 TNFSIAGIGKR
+470 ANFSIAGMGKR
-481 PGLKQLTVLVGDGQQ
+481 PGLQQLTLLVGDGQHS
-496 APQEISIALQPDHGE
+496 PEEISIALHPDHGE

-522 IEALDLQYE
+522 IEALDLQY
-531 DNREEIETLGKQFG
+531 DNNREEIETLGKQFG

-554 VLETAEDYI
+554 VLETVEDYI

-571 ELLSEFN
+571 ELLPQFN
-578 RLIKEER
+578 ALQKEHAIER
-585 IAKEE
+585 EE
-590 RVADLLDQAQDITK
+590 RVANLLDKAENSIE
-604 QLRSWWNTDFQ
+604 QLRSWWHTDFRL
-615 QKKKYPERK
+615 KKKYPQRDKPLESTDYM
-624 KLIRIPEPAVAEEM
+624 AVEEI
-638 ATGVAPVTPSPSR
+638 ATGAAPVTPTPSR
-651 PAASPAAP
+651 PSASPVATTRA
-659 TLVLESR
+659 EEFR
-666 SSDGTSAKSI
+666 SSDAASEKRVSVGGNSNTANTATS
-676 SATGNASTAHAT
+676 
-688 TGELARAAASEDVL
+688 ELAMAAASDDIL
-702 QEFAVVQSLE
+702 QESVVVQSFE
-712 GRVAGIQTAN
+712 ERVAGGQTSN
-722 ATANIRG
+722 SINIRG

-738 DQAYLQDLIQ
+738 DQAYLQELNQ

-753 KSYLQLRNQYM
+753 KSYLELRNQYM

-780 GDRDKALLILSALA
+780 GNKQKALLILSALA

-840 YALALQNKGMFKE
+840 YALVLQDKGMFKE

-872 RDDGIEETLVM
+872 RDEGIEETLLM
-883 EINNLIKTNKSAGST
+883 EINNIIKSSKAASSNVA
-898 LGVDK
+898 VNK

-909 PVDIRV
+909 PVDMRV

-975 IEVDFFNDGSLTLA
+975 IEVDFFNDSSLTLA

-1013 IYLDRNK
+1013 IYLDRDK
-1020 ERSVGI
+1020 ERNVGI

>member
-1 MCREPLM
+1 
-8 YSRTSPTK
+8 
-16 HRKMKK
+16 MKK

-55 DNGQQNKVMLAD
+55 DDGRQDNVMLAD
-67 LKVDVV
+67 LKVEVA

-80 TTMTMIFDNKTNRD
+80 TTMTMVFENKTNRD

-124 PVDKNKGTEVF
+124 AVDKNKGTEVF

-161 PLPANGKRTVQISYS
+161 PLPANGKRTIQISYS
-176 ENLTTASDQARY
+176 ENLTTESDRARY
-188 YHLPLNYTSPI
+188 YYLPFTYTAAI
-199 ENFALDIHVFQDT
+199 HNFALDIHVFQNS

-229 QNKNYTASLH
+229 HNNNYTASLS
-239 KKQFKS
+239 KQHFQS
-245 QRNLVIQLPTDNRE
+245 QRNLVILLPTDSKE
-259 TSGLFQA
+259 SSGLFQT
-266 NNDNTFYFLANAN
+266 NHDKTFYFLANASI
-279 VNSVKPAQK
+279 NSVKPTQK
-288 KWGHSIGI
+288 KWGDTIGI

-302 SSKNRDIE
+302 STKNRAIE
-310 KELALLDLFFKENP
+310 KELALLDLFFKDNP
-324 NMTVDLGLLDIR
+324 NMQVEMGLLDIQ
-336 FVKGHTFQVNQGN
+336 FVKGPTFQVRQGN
-349 WNDLKN
+349 WDELKS
-355 YIKGIDYD
+355 YLKQMDYD
-363 GGTDYSQIKAGVI
+363 GGTDYSQIKPGVI
-376 QASNYLLF
+376 KASNYLLF
-384 SDGLST
+384 TDGLST
-390 FGQSKMSL
+390 FGQSEITL
-398 DNPVYCITSS
+398 ENPVYCITSS
-408 SGSDYGVL
+408 SGSDYGIL
-416 KQIAQKHI
+416 KGIAQKHS
-424 GKMINLVNTSI
+424 GKMINLTNVSVNQ
-435 TEAYHNLNTIDLI
+435 AYHNLNTIDLL
-448 YLGIKEKNDFEEVY
+448 YLGIKEHNDFDEVY
-462 PQKGAPIQ
+462 PKKGTPIQ
-470 TNFSIAGIGKR
+470 ANFSIAGIGKHL
-481 PGLKQLTVLVGDGQQ
+481 GLKQLTLLVGDGQHT
-496 APQEISIALQPDHGE
+496 PKEVSIALHQDHGE

-522 IEALDLQYE
+522 IEALDLQY
-531 DNREEIETLGKQFG
+531 DNNREEIETLGKQFG

-554 VLETAEDYI
+554 VLETVEDYI

-571 ELLSEFN
+571 ELLPQFN
-578 RLIKEER
+578 ALKKEHAIER
-585 IAKEE
+585 EE
-590 RVADLLDQAQDITK
+590 RVANLLDKAENSAE
-604 QLRSWWNTDFQ
+604 QLRSWWNTEFRA
-615 QKKKYPERK
+615 KKKYPQRDTP
-624 KLIRIPEPAVAEEM
+624 IEPTDYMAVEEI
-638 ATGVAPVTPSPSR
+638 ATGAVPVTPVPSR
-651 PAASPAAP
+651 ASASPVATTRAEE
-659 TLVLESR
+659 LR
-666 SSDGTSAKSI
+666 SSD
-676 SATGNASTAHAT
+676 
-688 TGELARAAASEDVL
+688 AASEKRISVVGNSNTAKAATSELAMATTSDDVL
-702 QEFAVVQSLE
+702 HESVVVQSLE
-712 GRVAGIQTAN
+712 EPVAGVTAGN
-722 ATANIRG
+722 SINNIRG
-729 KISIPEIKE
+729 KISIPDIKE
-738 DQAYLQDLIQ
+738 DQAYLKELDQ

-769 YFDVANFFFKR
+769 YFDVANFFYKR
-780 GDRDKALLILSALA
+780 GNKQKAVLILSALA

-815 DYDNALFIT
+815 DYDKALFIT

-840 YALALQNKGMFKE
+840 YALVLQDKGMFKE
-853 ALEQLYGILTQSY
+853 AFEQLYGILTQSY

-872 RDDGIEETLVM
+872 RDEGIEETLLM
-883 EINNLIKTNKSAGST
+883 EINNLIKANKAASSKVA
-898 LGVDK
+898 VNK

-926 DLWVTDPNQEK
+926 DLWVTDPNGEK

-968 ALKGKYK
+968 ALNGTYK
-975 IEVDFFNDGSLTLA
+975 IEVDFYNDNSLTLA

-1013 IYLDRNK
+1013 IYLDSNK
-1020 ERSVGI
+1020 ERNVGI

>member
-1 MCREPLM
+1 LRSEPSI
-8 YSRTSPTK
+8 YSLPSPTK

-22 IIIALFIILVFS
+22 IIVALFTILVFS

-40 QIRTTREIPSLKIKN
+40 QIKTTREVPSLKIKN
-55 DNGQQNKVMLAD
+55 DDGQQNKVTLAD
-67 LKVDVV
+67 LKVDVS
-73 IFGNIAK
+73 IFGNMAK
-80 TTMTMIFDNKTNRD
+80 TTMTMVFENKTRRD

-161 PLPANGKRTVQISYS
+161 PLPANGKRTIQISYS
-176 ENLTTASDQARY
+176 ENLTMESNQAHY
-188 YHLPLNYTSPI
+188 YYLPLNYMVAI
-199 ENFALDIHVFQDT
+199 KNFALDIHVFQDS

-218 EKPDGSLAFSQ
+218 EKPDGSLAFSHH
-229 QNKNYTASLH
+229 NSNYTASLR
-239 KKQFKS
+239 KQQFQS
-245 QRNLVIQLPTDNRE
+245 QRNLVIQLPTDSKE
-259 TSGLFQA
+259 SSGLFQA
-266 NNDNTFYFLANAN
+266 NNDKTFYFLANAS
-279 VNSVKPAQK
+279 VNSVKAAHK
-288 KWGHSIGI
+288 KWGDNIGI

-324 NMTVDLGLLDIR
+324 NMHVEMGLLDIQ
-336 FVKGHTFQVNQGN
+336 FVKGPRFQIRQGN
-349 WNDLKN
+349 WDELKS
-355 YIKGIDYD
+355 YIKRMDYD
-363 GGTDYSQIKAGVI
+363 GGTDYSQLKAGVI
-376 QASNYLLF
+376 HASDYLLF

-390 FGQSKMSL
+390 FGQSETSL
-398 DNPVYCITSS
+398 ENPVYCITSS
-408 SGSDYGVL
+408 NGSDYGTL
-416 KQIAQKHI
+416 KQIAQKHL
-424 GKMINLVNTSI
+424 GKMINLTNTSVNQ
-435 TEAYHNLNTIDLI
+435 AYNNLNSVDLL
-448 YLGIKEKNDFEEVY
+448 YLGIKEQHDFEEIY
-462 PQKGAPIQ
+462 PQKGTAIQ
-470 TNFSIAGIGKR
+470 ANFSIAGMGKR
-481 PGLKQLTVLVGDGQQ
+481 PGLKQLTLLVGDGQHT
-496 APQEISIALQPDHGE
+496 PQEISIALQPDHGE

-554 VLETAEDYI
+554 VLETEEDYI

-571 ELLSEFN
+571 ELLPQFN
-578 RLIKEER
+578 ALQKEHAIER
-585 IAKEE
+585 EE
-590 RVADLLDQAQDITK
+590 RVANLLDKAENSAE
-604 QLRSWWNTDFQ
+604 QLRSWWQTNFQ
-615 QKKKYPERK
+615 QKKKYPQRDK
-624 KLIRIPEPAVAEEM
+624 SLGSTDDIVAEEI
-638 ATGVAPVTPSPSR
+638 ATGVASVTLIPSR
-651 PAASPAAP
+651 PSASPVATARA
-659 TLVLESR
+659 EEFR
-666 SSDGTSAKSI
+666 SSDAASEKRVSVGGNSNTANVATSE
-676 SATGNASTAHAT
+676 SAM
-688 TGELARAAASEDVL
+688 AAASDNVL
-702 QEFAVVQSLE
+702 QESVIVQSLE
-712 GRVAGIQTAN
+712 ERVAAVQTGN
-722 ATANIRG
+722 SIDNIRG
-729 KISIPEIKE
+729 KINIPEIKE
-738 DQAYLQDLIQ
+738 DQAYLQELNQ

-780 GDRDKALLILSALA
+780 GNKQKALLILSALA

-840 YALALQNKGMFKE
+840 YALVLQDKGMLKE

-872 RDDGIEETLVM
+872 RDEGIEETLLM
-883 EINNLIKTNKSAGST
+883 EINNIIKSSKAANSNIA
-898 LGVDK
+898 VNK

-909 PVDIRV
+909 PVDMRV

-975 IEVDFFNDGSLTLA
+975 IEVDFFNDSSLTLA

-1013 IYLDRNK
+1013 IYLDRDK
-1020 ERSVGI
+1020 ERNVGI

>member
-1 MCREPLM
+1 
-8 YSRTSPTK
+8 
-16 HRKMKK
+16 MKK
-22 IIIALFIILVFS
+22 IIVALCIILVFS

-55 DNGQQNKVMLAD
+55 DDGQQNKVMLAD

-73 IFGNIAK
+73 IFGSIAK

-124 PVDKNKGTEVF
+124 PVDKNKGTEIF

-176 ENLTTASDQARY
+176 ENLTTESDQARY

-199 ENFALDIHVFQDT
+199 ENFTLDIHVFQDT

-229 QNKNYTASLH
+229 HNSNYTASLH
-239 KKQFKS
+239 KQQFKS

-259 TSGLFQA
+259 VSGLFQA
-266 NNDNTFYFLANAN
+266 NGDKTFYFLANAT
-279 VNSVKPAQK
+279 VNSTKPVQK

-336 FVKGHTFQVNQGN
+336 FVKGHTFQVRQGN

-424 GKMINLVNTSI
+424 GKMINLANTSI
-435 TEAYHNLNTIDLI
+435 TEAYHKLNTINLI

-462 PQKGAPIQ
+462 PQKGSAIQ
-470 TNFSIAGIGKR
+470 ANFSIAGLGKR

-554 VLETAEDYI
+554 VLETVEDYI

-578 RLIKEER
+578 RLIKEES

-604 QLRSWWNTDFQ
+604 QLQSWWNTDFQ
-615 QKKKYPERK
+615 QKKKYPKRNK
-624 KLIRIPEPAVAEEM
+624 SLQSADYMAIEEEL
-638 ATGVAPVTPSPSR
+638 APNVIVPPIPSR
-651 PAASPAAP
+651 PTASPAAP
-659 TLVLESR
+659 TLALESR
-666 SSDGTSAKSI
+666 SSDGTLAKSI
-676 SATGNASTAHAT
+676 SATSNSSTAHAAT
-688 TGELARAAASEDVL
+688 SELARAAASEDVL

-712 GRVAGIQTAN
+712 GRIAGIQTASSIN
-722 ATANIRG
+722 NIRG

-840 YALALQNKGMFKE
+840 YALVLQDKGMFKE

-883 EINNLIKTNKSAGST
+883 EINNLIKANKAASST
-898 LGVDK
+898 ITVNK

-1020 ERSVGI
+1020 ERNIGI

>member
-1 MCREPLM
+1 MRSEPSI
-8 YSRTSPTK
+8 YSLPSPTK

-22 IIIALFIILVFS
+22 IIVALFTILVFS

-40 QIRTTREIPSLKIKN
+40 QIKTTREVPSLKIKN
-55 DNGQQNKVMLAD
+55 DDGQQNKVTLAD
-67 LKVDVV
+67 LKVDVS
-73 IFGNIAK
+73 IFGNMAK
-80 TTMTMIFDNKTNRD
+80 TTMTMVFENKTRRD

-161 PLPANGKRTVQISYS
+161 PLPANGKRTIQISYS
-176 ENLTTASDQARY
+176 ENLTMESNQAHY
-188 YHLPLNYTSPI
+188 YYLPLNYMVAI
-199 ENFALDIHVFQDT
+199 KNFALDIHVFQDS

-218 EKPDGSLAFSQ
+218 EKPDGSLAFSHH
-229 QNKNYTASLH
+229 NSNYTASLR
-239 KKQFKS
+239 KQQFQS
-245 QRNLVIQLPTDNRE
+245 QRNLVIQLPTDSKE
-259 TSGLFQA
+259 SSGLFQA
-266 NNDNTFYFLANAN
+266 NNDKTFYFLANAS
-279 VNSVKPAQK
+279 VNSVKAAHK
-288 KWGHSIGI
+288 KWGDNIGI

-324 NMTVDLGLLDIR
+324 NMHVEMGLLDIQ
-336 FVKGHTFQVNQGN
+336 FVKGPRFQIRQGN
-349 WNDLKN
+349 WDELKS
-355 YIKGIDYD
+355 YIKRMDYD
-363 GGTDYSQIKAGVI
+363 GGTDYSQLKAGVI
-376 QASNYLLF
+376 HASDYLLF

-390 FGQSKMSL
+390 FGQSETSL
-398 DNPVYCITSS
+398 ENPVYCITSS
-408 SGSDYGVL
+408 NGSDYGTL
-416 KQIAQKHI
+416 KQIAQKHL
-424 GKMINLVNTSI
+424 GKMINLTNTSVNQ
-435 TEAYHNLNTIDLI
+435 AYNNLNSVDLL
-448 YLGIKEKNDFEEVY
+448 YLGIKEQHDFEEIY
-462 PQKGAPIQ
+462 PQKGTAIQ
-470 TNFSIAGIGKR
+470 ANFSIAGMGKR
-481 PGLKQLTVLVGDGQQ
+481 PGLKQLTLLVGDGQHT
-496 APQEISIALQPDHGE
+496 PQEISIALQPDHGE

-531 DNREEIETLGKQFG
+531 DNRDEIETLGKQFG

-554 VLETAEDYI
+554 VLETVEDYI

-571 ELLSEFN
+571 ELLPQFN
-578 RLIKEER
+578 ALQKEHAIER
-585 IAKEE
+585 EE
-590 RVADLLDQAQDITK
+590 RVANLLDKAENSAE
-604 QLRSWWNTDFQ
+604 QLRSWWQTNFQ
-615 QKKKYPERK
+615 QKKKYPQRDK
-624 KLIRIPEPAVAEEM
+624 SLGSTDDIVAEEI
-638 ATGVAPVTPSPSR
+638 ATGVASVTLIPSR
-651 PAASPAAP
+651 PSASPVATARA
-659 TLVLESR
+659 EEFR
-666 SSDGTSAKSI
+666 SSDAASEKRVSVGGNSNTANVATSE
-676 SATGNASTAHAT
+676 SAM
-688 TGELARAAASEDVL
+688 AAASDNVL
-702 QEFAVVQSLE
+702 QESVIVQSLE
-712 GRVAGIQTAN
+712 ERVAAVQTGN
-722 ATANIRG
+722 SIDNIRG

-738 DQAYLQDLIQ
+738 DQAYLQELNQ

-780 GDRDKALLILSALA
+780 GNKQKALLILSALA

-840 YALALQNKGMFKE
+840 YALVLQDKGMLKE

-872 RDDGIEETLVM
+872 RDEGIEETLLM
-883 EINNLIKTNKSAGST
+883 EINNIIKSSKAANSNIA
-898 LGVDK
+898 VNK

-909 PVDIRV
+909 PVDMRV

-975 IEVDFFNDGSLTLA
+975 IEVDFFNDSSLTLA

-1013 IYLDRNK
+1013 IYLDRDK
-1020 ERSVGI
+1020 ERNVGI